1 MERIQDARS
10 TRRAFC
16 TGVCQAASGA
26 ALATL
31 VSACGGDGSP
41 TGPSGAA
48 ASTLPVLTGQVSGA
62 TVQVATTGTALASV
76 GGTARV
82 QSSAGGFLVTRTAQA
97 AFSAVTS
104 TCTHEAC
111 LITGH
116 DGAIYVCP
124 CHGSRFTSAG
134 QVVTGPAATPLRS
147 YTTSLAGDTLS
158 IAL

>member
-1 MERIQDARS
+1 MEPIQDARS

-16 TGVCQAASGA
+16 AGVCQAASGA

-41 TGPSGAA
+41 TGPGGVA
-48 ASTLPVLTGQVSGA
+48 ASTLPVLTGQVSGS
-62 TVQVATTGTALASV
+62 TIQVATAGTALASV
-76 GGTARV
+76 GGSARV
-82 QSSAGGFLVTRTAQA
+82 QSSMGGFLVTRTAQD

-104 TCTHEAC
+104 TCTHELC

-124 CHGSRFTSAG
+124 CHGSRFTSGG
-134 QVVTGPAATPLRS
+134 QVVTGPATASLRAF
-147 YTTSLAGDTLS
+147 TTSLAGDTLS
-158 IAL
+158 IAV